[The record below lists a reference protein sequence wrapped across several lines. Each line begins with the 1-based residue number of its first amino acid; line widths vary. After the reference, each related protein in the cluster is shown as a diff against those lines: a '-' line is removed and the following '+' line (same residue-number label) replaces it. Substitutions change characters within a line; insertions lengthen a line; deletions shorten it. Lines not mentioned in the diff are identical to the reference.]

1 MNAYLLHTVSLKGR
15 EEELLHLL
23 PLCRQQKVLACA
35 QEENRLQQLGAGLLL
50 YHVLGVQQD
59 CQLEVTPYGAPRLSA
74 GKPCFSLSHSGE
86 YVLLAVSDAPVGA
99 DIQIRQPLRHTLLTK
114 IATDKEM
121 ASDMDFFTLFTR
133 KEAMMKASGLGFS
146 LPPKSF
152 SVLEPLVYEGQVYH
166 FYTLY
171 RGEYVLSFATQEKQP
186 PVVQE
191 LFFSNMEI

>member
-1 MNAYLLHTVSLKGR
+1 MNAYLLHTVPLKGR

-23 PLCRQQKVLACA
+23 PPGRQQKVLPCA
-35 QEENRLQQLGAGLLL
+35 QEEKRLQQLGAGLLL
-50 YHVLGVQQD
+50 YHVLGVRRD
-59 CQLEVTPYGAPRLSA
+59 CQLEANPYGAPRLVA
-74 GKPCFSLSHSGE
+74 GKPFFSLSHSGE

-99 DIQIRQPLRHTLLTK
+99 DIEK
-114 IATDKEM
+114 IHPVRPRLFSHMATEEELE
-121 ASDMDFFTLFTR
+121 SDMDFFTLFTR

-152 SVLEPLVYEGQVYH
+152 SVLEPLVYEGQLYH

-186 PVVQE
+186 PTVQE
-191 LFFSNMEI
+191 LSLKDMEL